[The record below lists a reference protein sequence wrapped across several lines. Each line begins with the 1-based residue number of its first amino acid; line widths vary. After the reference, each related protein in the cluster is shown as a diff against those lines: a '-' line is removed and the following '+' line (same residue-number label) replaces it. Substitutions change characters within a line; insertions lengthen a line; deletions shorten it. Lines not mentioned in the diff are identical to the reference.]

1 MRFPIKFWSG
11 FRSRIDA
18 DGAVMEG
25 AKKWGEGRSFVEQD
39 KGSTVL
45 YSRFAIFRRNLAA
58 FPPLRSIRRGLL
70 YSTVDRASGSVDSK
84 PQFSVRGHAAKVI
97 WKAAEASLAIAFI
110 VSVARIFGLRISL
123 TDSAAAPGIYRV
135 VPGVPIHD
143 GELIA
148 ACLPASISGD
158 GLSRGY
164 LKPGDCPSGAEPVAK
179 VIGALP
185 GEVVEVLP
193 SSVSVDGN
201 TFTNSATATRDSK
214 GRALSHVP
222 WGRREVRAGEVW
234 LFGFNN
240 ARSWDARYF
249 GPLPLSAIRGVLKP
263 VLTW

>member
-1 MRFPIKFWSG
+1 
-11 FRSRIDA
+11 
-18 DGAVMEG
+18 MEVE
-25 AKKWGEGRSFVEQD
+25 KKWGKGRSFVEQD
-39 KGSTVL
+39 KASTVP
-45 YSRFAIFRRNLAA
+45 YRRFAIFCCILTA
-58 FPPLRSIRRGLL
+58 FPPLRSNRRGLP
-70 YSTVDRASGSVDSK
+70 YRTVKQGSGSVDPK
-84 PQFSVRGHAAKVI
+84 PQFSFRGHAAKVI

-135 VPGVPIHD
+135 VTGVPIHD

-164 LKPGDCPSGAEPVAK
+164 LKRGDCPSGAEPVAK
-179 VIGALP
+179 MIGALP

-193 SSVSVDGN
+193 GSVSVDGN

-214 GRALSHVP
+214 GRALSNVP
-222 WGRREVRAGEVW
+222 WGRREVRHGEVW
-234 LFGFNN
+234 LFGFND

-249 GPLPLSAIRGVLKP
+249 GPVPLSAIRGVLKP